1 MKKTLLTFFCAL
13 TALFAAAQTEKI
25 YTEPLVVTING
36 ESTEPQ
42 NTAVTV
48 IDNGDG
54 TINFELK
61 NFVLSAGGDDMGVGN
76 IALENLAVTEV
87 EGGLKTFV
95 YDGPLVITEGDKAG
109 IDTWIGPILGEIPL
123 VLVGKMSD
131 NKLYVTIDIDMQE
144 AIGQII
150 SVQVGND
157 NFPPANGKIY
167 TEPLVVTINDA
178 STEPQNTDV
187 TVIFN
192 ADGTINFELKN
203 FVLSADGNDMGVG
216 NIALENL
223 TVTEAEGGL
232 KTFAYDGPLVI
243 TEGDKEGID
252 TWIGPI
258 LGEIP
263 LVLVG
268 KMSDDKLYVTI
279 DIDMQ
284 SVIGQIIYVQLGT
297 DDFAVSKKGDTN
309 GDGNVDIADVV
320 TVLNVMAEGTNEAAA
335 DINGDGS
342 VDIADCVTVLNI
354 MAE

>member
-1 MKKTLLTFFCAL
+1 MKKILLTFFCAL

-25 YTEPLVVTING
+25 YTEPLVVTVNG

-42 NTAVTV
+42 TTDVMV
-48 IDNGDG
+48 ISNADG

-76 IALENLAVTEV
+76 IALENLVVTET
-87 EGGLKTFV
+87 EGGLKTF
-95 YDGPLVITEGDKAG
+95 T
-109 IDTWIGPILGEIPL
+109 
-123 VLVGKMSD
+123 
-131 NKLYVTIDIDMQE
+131 
-144 AIGQII
+144 
-150 SVQVGND
+150 
-157 NFPPANGKIY
+157 
-167 TEPLVVTINDA
+167 
-178 STEPQNTDV
+178 
-187 TVIFN
+187 
-192 ADGTINFELKN
+192 
-203 FVLSADGNDMGVG
+203 
-216 NIALENL
+216 
-223 TVTEAEGGL
+223 
-232 KTFAYDGPLVI
+232 YDGPLVI

-252 TWIGPI
+252 MWLGPM

-320 TVLNVMAEGTNEAAA
+320 TVLNVMAEGINEAAA

>member
-1 MKKTLLTFFCAL
+1 MSDSKLYATLNITIDNPYLKQSISVQVGNDKFPPANGR
-13 TALFAAAQTEKI
+13 I
-25 YTEPLVVTING
+25 YTEPLVVT
-36 ESTEPQ
+36 
-42 NTAVTV
+42 V
-48 IDNGDG
+48 
-54 TINFELK
+54 
-61 NFVLSAGGDDMGVGN
+61 
-76 IALENLAVTEV
+76 
-87 EGGLKTFV
+87 
-95 YDGPLVITEGDKAG
+95 
-109 IDTWIGPILGEIPL
+109 
-123 VLVGKMSD
+123 
-131 NKLYVTIDIDMQE
+131 
-144 AIGQII
+144 
-150 SVQVGND
+150 
-157 NFPPANGKIY
+157 
-167 TEPLVVTINDA
+167 NDA

-203 FVLSADGNDMGVG
+203 FVLSLGGNDMGVG

-243 TEGDKEGID
+243 TEGNKEGID

-284 SVIGQIIYVQLGT
+284 EAIGQIIYVQVGT

-320 TVLNVMAEGTNEAAA
+320 TVLNVMAEDTNEAAA

>member
-76 IALENLAVTEV
+76 IALENLAVTE
-87 EGGLKTFV
+87 
-95 YDGPLVITEGDKAG
+95 TED
-109 IDTWIGPILGEIPL
+109 
-123 VLVGKMSD
+123 
-131 NKLYVTIDIDMQE
+131 
-144 AIGQII
+144 
-150 SVQVGND
+150 
-157 NFPPANGKIY
+157 
-167 TEPLVVTINDA
+167 
-178 STEPQNTDV
+178 
-187 TVIFN
+187 
-192 ADGTINFELKN
+192 
-203 FVLSADGNDMGVG
+203 
-216 NIALENL
+216 
-223 TVTEAEGGL
+223 GL
-232 KTFAYDGPLVI
+232 KTFAYDGSLFI

-268 KMSDDKLYVTI
+268 KMSDDKLFVTI

-284 SVIGQIIYVQLGT
+284 EAIGQIIYVQVGTDDFPSANEKIFTEPLVVTINGESTEPQNTGVTVIFNADGTINFELKNFVLSAGGDDIGVGNIALENLAVTETEDGLKTFAYDGSLFITEGDKEGIDTWIGPILGEIPLVLVGKMSDDKLFVTIDIDMQEAIGQIIYVQLGT
-297 DDFAVSKKGDTN
+297 DDFAVSKKGDAN
-309 GDGNVDIADVV
+309 GDGNVDIADCV
-320 TVLNVMAEGTNEAAA
+320 TVLNAMAEGTNDASA
-335 DINGDGS
+335 DVNKDGNI
-342 VDIADCVTVLNI
+342 DIADCVTVLNI